1 MSRSGQ
7 TASTTNKRVY
17 LFGGGKADGT
27 AQMKELLGGKG
38 ANLAE
43 MASLGL
49 PVPPGFTITTEVCTA
64 YNANGRKL
72 PDDLEQEVEAALAH
86 VGKTVGATFGDA
98 QLAAA
103 GLGALG
109 RARVHARHDGHH
121 PQPRPQRRDRQRP
134 GRQVGQRA
142 VRLRQLP
149 PLHPDVC
156 QRGAGRRPRRVR
168 GHPRE
173 PQEPGR
179 AHARHRARRRRLA
192 ANHRRLQGGGGAG
205 DGQAVPARHLRAALG
220 RHRRRVRLL
229 AQRPRQDLSPPA
241 RHSRQLGHG
250 GQRAGHGVRQPGRRL
265 GHRRRLHAQPLHR
278 RARGLRRVPDQ
289 RAGRGRRRGHPHA
302 AGPVRGRTQGGR
314 RKGPIPRDGDARH
327 LPRAR
332 PGVRVARE
340 ALPRHAGHRVHH
352 PGRQALDAADA
363 LRQAHHEGGA
373 QGRRRPRRRRADHAR
388 GGRAAHRRGRP
399 RPAPAPH
406 HRPGGGKAIDRGDRL
421 AGLAGRRLRR
431 DRVRRRRGR
440 GPEGPRP
447 RGDPGAHRDEPGG
460 HPRHARRGRH
470 PHHARR
476 HDQPRRG
483 GRPRH
488 GAAVRVRRRRAAHR
502 RQGRHHDGRRRRPS
516 ARATSSPSTAPRARC
531 SRAA

>member
-1 MSRSGQ
+1 MSRSRQ
-7 TASTTNKRVY
+7 TAQHRKQAR
-17 LFGGGKADGT
+17 
-27 AQMKELLGGKG
+27 
-38 ANLAE
+38 
-43 MASLGL
+43 L
-49 PVPPGFTITTEVCTA
+49 PVRRRHGRRHGADEGAAGRQGRQPGGDGEPRPAGAAGLHHHHRGVHGLQRQRPQA
-64 YNANGRKL
+64 ARRSRAGGRGR
-72 PDDLEQEVEAALAH
+72 A
-86 VGKTVGATFGDA
+86 GARRPHRRRHLRRCRG
-98 QLAAA
+98 AAA

-109 RARVHARHDGHH
+109 RARVDARHDGHH
-121 PQPRPQRRDRQRP
+121 PQPRPQRRHRQGP

-142 VRLRQLP
+142 LRLRQLP

-156 QRGAGRRPRRVR
+156 QRRAGRRPRRVR

-192 ANHRRLQGGGGAG
+192 RDHRRLQGGGGAR
-205 DGQAVPARHLRAALG
+205 DRQALPARHLRAAVG

-229 AQRPRQDLSPPA
+229 GQHPRQDLPPPA

-250 GQRAGHGVRQPGRRL
+250 GQRAGHGVRQPRRHL

-289 RAGRGRRRGHPHA
+289 RAGRGRGRRHPHA
-302 AGPVRGRTQGGR
+302 AAPHRGRAQGRRRQGPVARG
-314 RKGPIPRDGDARH
+314 GDARH
-327 LPRAR
+327 LSRAGA
-332 PGVRVARE
+332 GVRRARE

-363 LRQAHHEGGA
+363 LGQAHH
-373 QGRRRPRRRRADHAR
+373 QGRAESRRRPGRGGADHAR
-388 GGRAAHRRGRP
+388 GGGAAHRCGGP

-406 HRPGGGKAIDRGDRL
+406 HRSGRGAAPDRDRP
-421 AGLAGRRLRR
+421 AGVAGRGVGR
-431 DRVRRRRGR
+431 DRVRRRRGG

-447 RGDPGAHRDEPGG
+447 RGHPGAHRDQPRG
-460 HPRHARRGRH
+460 HPRHARRCRH

-488 GAAVRVRRRRAAHR
+488 GAAVRVRRRHAAHR
-502 RQGRHHDGRRRRPS
+502 RQGRHHDGRAGRPS

-531 SRAA
+531 